1 MKVKLGLTVLALCG
15 AVLCIDVG
23 TALAQS
29 YPSKPIRLI
38 VPWTAGGAT
47 DIFARIIGQKLTEGW
62 GQQVVVDNRPGASGI
77 IGFEIAARAVPDGY
91 TILLAAQPFTVN
103 TSLFSKL
110 PYDVVKDFAPVTLM
124 AYTTNILVVHPAVPA
139 ESVSELI
146 TLAKSKPGQLNFAS
160 MGSATTG
167 HLLGEMFKI
176 MAGVD
181 MVHIPYKGSAP
192 AMTDLLGGRVSLM
205 FDTVPS
211 AMPHVKAG
219 KLRALAVTSAK
230 RSPLVPDLPTVAE
243 SGLPGFESA
252 PWYGAVVPAG
262 TPKEIITKLYTEIVK
277 ILNMPDV
284 KDRLSNYGYTI
295 IGSTPEQFADFIK
308 TDMAKWAK
316 VIKDAGIHVD

>member
-1 MKVKLGLTVLALCG
+1 VKVKLGLTVLALCG